1 MSKLFDLKK
10 KVAIVTGGSKG
21 IGEAV
26 STSFADLGAHVHII
40 DIDQEN
46 GIKVKDYILSKGG
59 HCQFHNCD
67 LTKHSDVGDLLQ
79 SIFDTEGRIDILINN
94 AGIGFIGNVENTSE
108 EDLLRLFNVNVK
120 SIYSCVHFAVP
131 HMKRSGGGS
140 IVNVAST
147 LSVAGIPERFA
158 YSMTKGAV
166 YSMTF
171 SIACDYLEENIRCN
185 AVGPARVHT
194 PFVDGYIAK
203 NYPGKEKE
211 MFEILSKAQP
221 IGRMAKPI
229 EIANFIAYLS
239 SDAASFMTGS
249 YYPIDGGFLRIFP

>member
-1 MSKLFDLKK
+1 MNELFNLKDR
-10 KVAIVTGGSKG
+10 VAIVTGGSKG
-21 IGEAV
+21 IGEAICR
-26 STSFADLGAHVHII
+26 SFANLGARVHLI
-40 DIDQEN
+40 DIDEEN
-46 GIKVKDYILSKGG
+46 GLKVRDSINSKEGQ
-59 HCQFHNCD
+59 CQFHYCD
-67 LTKHSDVGDLLQ
+67 LTKHSDIGDLFQ
-79 SIFDTEGRIDILINN
+79 SIYETDGTLDILVNN

-108 EDLLRLFNVNVK
+108 EDMLRLFNVNVK
-120 SIYSCVHFAVP
+120 SVYSCVHFAVQ
-131 HMKRSGGGS
+131 HMKQSGGGS
-140 IVNVAST
+140 IVNIAST
-147 LSVAGIPERFA
+147 VSVAGIPERFA

-171 SIACDYLEENIRCN
+171 SIACDYLEHKIRCN

-211 MFEILSKAQP
+211 MFELLSKSQP
-221 IGRMAKPI
+221 IGRMAQPE

-249 YYPIDGGFLRIFP
+249 YYPIDGGFLKIFP